1 MGFSPKLHHCPTQV
15 LALMLTN
22 NMNLKVGLAGG
33 KNMNTT
39 TMVMV
44 NIETNGKKPNNQI
57 NNKHEFKQMRLTN
70 TTMRKTNLVH
80 MNIY

>member
-15 LALMLTN
+15 LASMLTN
-22 NMNLKVGLAGG
+22 NMNLKVGLARG

-44 NIETNGKKPNNQI
+44 NIETNGTNQI
-57 NNKHEFKQMRLTN
+57 TK
-70 TTMRKTNLVH
+70 
-80 MNIY
+80 